1 MKLSKLGKS
10 ILLVVNPLLLVL
22 AAAITIAFSI
32 LFTHIETKN
41 LADNAQ
47 VATNVLQYNLKLMG
61 EESSMVAKTLA
72 DDSDFV
78 AAIDAKDQ
86 TAMTE
91 IWNSIEKSAGM
102 FGVFIN
108 SDGIISMKTENCNL
122 SAEGI
127 MNAMGATKNGITS
140 DTELFLYY
148 RSVEKV
154 GKVIII
160 VGYSY
165 SDVDAVDGVMEQ
177 TGSQATIFYDD
188 NSMSSR
194 ISTTITDETGARVT
208 GTTMLGEIR
217 EVVVANGETYQ
228 QITELFGEEY
238 MAMYTP
244 LVDENG
250 IIRGAY
256 FTGTPTATM
265 VHNRNSAITLGIIVA
280 VICLI
285 GSAIFVLIYVQKNIA
300 APIVMAK
307 DMAVE
312 MERGNLRNNPGITCK
327 VKNDE
332 IGELAHA
339 LEAAIFE
346 LNSYV
351 GDISERMDQMS
362 QGNFGY
368 ESNVNYTGDFVRIGE
383 AAQELR
389 EKMGDVIESI
399 NISADE
405 VYSGSEQI
413 SSGAETLAEGT
424 TRQAAASEELSAS
437 VAEITDQITLNAQN
451 TEKAKELS
459 ESSLR
464 MVNDQ
469 NEQIAEM
476 IQAMNNIETS
486 ASEINNI
493 IQTIEDIAFQ
503 TNILALNAAVE
514 AARAG
519 EAGKGFAVVADEV
532 RNLATMSAEA
542 AQTTSNLISTCIEA
556 VNNGAEIAH
565 TTAETM
571 ERVIDI
577 TNETNELIEGIAQ
590 QTIKQS
596 EAVQQVKSG
605 IDEISEVVQENSATA
620 EESAASCEQL
630 NSQAIILRDKISV
643 FRT

>member
-1 MKLSKLGKS
+1 MKLSKIGKS
-10 ILLVVNPLLLVL
+10 ILYVFNALLMAVV
-22 AAAITIAFSI
+22 AAVTIAFCV

-41 LADNAQ
+41 LAENAQ
-47 VATNVLQYNLKLMG
+47 VATNVLQYNLQLKA
-61 EESSMVAKTLA
+61 EQSSMVAKVLA
-72 DDSDFV
+72 DDTKFV
-78 AAIDAKDQ
+78 EAIDAKD
-86 TAMTE
+86 TDTMTNT
-91 IWNSIEKSAGM
+91 WNSIEKSAGM
-102 FGVFIN
+102 FGVFVN

-127 MNAMGATKNGITS
+127 MEALGASKNGLTS
-140 DTELFLYY
+140 DTELYLYY
-148 RSVEKV
+148 RSVQKV
-154 GKVIII
+154 GKVTII

-188 NSMSSR
+188 NSVSSR
-194 ISTTITDETGARVT
+194 ISTTITDETGTRVT

-217 EVVVANGETYQ
+217 EKVVDNGETYQ

-244 LVDENG
+244 LYDDKGV
-250 IIRGAY
+250 IRGAY

-265 VHNRNSAITLGIIVA
+265 VNNRNSAIILGVIVA
-280 VICLI
+280 LVFLAISAVITT
-285 GSAIFVLIYVQKNIA
+285 IFVHKKIA
-300 APIVMAK
+300 NPVVMAK

-327 VKNDE
+327 VANDE
-332 IGELAHA
+332 IGELAYA
-339 LEAAIFE
+339 LESAISE

-368 ESNVNYTGDFVRIGE
+368 ESTVNYAGDFVRIGE

-459 ESSLR
+459 ETSLR

-542 AQTTSNLISTCIEA
+542 AQTTSNLISSCIEA
-556 VNNGAEIAH
+556 VNNGAEIAQ

-590 QTIKQS
+590 QTIRQS

-643 FRT
+643 FRA

>member
-10 ILLVVNPLLLVL
+10 ILMVINPLMLVL
-22 AAAITIAFSI
+22 AAAITIAFSV

-41 LADNAQ
+41 LAENAQ
-47 VATNVLQYNLKLMG
+47 MATNVLQHNMKVNG
-61 EESSMVAKTLA
+61 EEAAMIAKVLS

-78 AAIDAKDQ
+78 AAIDAKDE
-86 TAMTE
+86 ALMTDT
-91 IWNSIEKSAGM
+91 WNSIEKSAGM
-102 FGVFIN
+102 FGVFVN
-108 SDGIISMKTENCNL
+108 SDGIISMQTENCNL

-127 MNAMGATKNGITS
+127 MEALGATKNGLAS
-140 DTELFLYY
+140 DSALYLYY

-154 GKVIII
+154 DKITII

-165 SDVDAVDGVMEQ
+165 SDFDAVDSVKEQ
-177 TGSQATIFYDD
+177 TGSQATIFYDG
-188 NSMSSR
+188 NSMATR
-194 ISTTITDETGARVT
+194 ISTTITDESGERVV
-208 GTTMLGEIR
+208 GTTMLGEIY
-217 EVVVANGETYQ
+217 EKVIKNGEVYQ

-238 MAMYTP
+238 MTTYTP
-244 LVDENG
+244 IYDELG
-250 IIRGAY
+250 IIKGAY

-265 VHNRNSAITLGIIVA
+265 VHNRNSAIILGIIVA
-280 VICLI
+280 AVCLVA
-285 GSAIFVLIYVQKNIA
+285 SAVFVLIYVQKHIA
-300 APIVMAK
+300 APVVMVK

-312 MERGNLRNNPGITCK
+312 MEHGNLRANPGITQK
-327 VKNDE
+327 LRNDE

-339 LEAAIFE
+339 LESAISE
-346 LNSYV
+346 LNTYI
-351 GDISERMDQMS
+351 GDISERMDHMS
-362 QGNFGY
+362 QGDFGY
-368 ESNVNYTGDFVRIGE
+368 ESDINYVGDFVRIGE

-389 EKMGDVIESI
+389 EKMSDVIESI

-437 VAEITDQITLNAQN
+437 VAEITDQIALNAQN

-532 RNLATMSAEA
+532 RSLATMSAEA

-571 ERVIDI
+571 EKVIEI
-577 TNETNELIEGIAQ
+577 TTETNELIEGIAQ
-590 QTIKQS
+590 QTIRQS

-630 NSQAIILRDKISV
+630 NSQAITLRDKISI

>member
-10 ILLVVNPLLLVL
+10 ILLVVNPMLLLL
-22 AAAITIAFSI
+22 ATAITIAFCI

-41 LADNAQ
+41 LADSAQ
-47 VATNVLQYNLKLMG
+47 VATNVLHYNLKLKG
-61 EESSMVAKTLA
+61 EESSMVAKVLS
-72 DDSDFV
+72 DDADFV
-78 AAIDAKDQ
+78 AAIDAKDEA
-86 TAMTE
+86 TMTD

-122 SAEGI
+122 SAAGI
-127 MNAMGATKNGITS
+127 MDAMGASKNGLTA
-140 DTELFLYY
+140 DTELYLYY

-154 GKVIII
+154 DKVTII

-194 ISTTITDETGARVT
+194 ISTTITDDTGERVI

-217 EVVVANGETYQ
+217 EIVVTNGETYQ
-228 QITELFGEEY
+228 QVTELFGEEY

-244 LVDENG
+244 LYDDKGV
-250 IIRGAY
+250 IRGAY

-280 VICLI
+280 FICLAA
-285 GSAIFVLIYVQKNIA
+285 SAVFVLIYVQNYIA
-300 APIVMAK
+300 TPIVMAK

-339 LEAAIFE
+339 LESAIFE

-389 EKMGDVIESI
+389 EKMSDVIESI

-437 VAEITDQITLNAQN
+437 VAEITDQITFNAKN
-451 TEKAKELS
+451 TAKARELS
-459 ESSLR
+459 ESSIR

-469 NEQIAEM
+469 NEQIVEM

-486 ASEINNI
+486 ASEISNI

-556 VNNGAEIAH
+556 VNNGAVIAQ

-571 ERVIDI
+571 TKVIDI

>member
-10 ILLVVNPLLLVL
+10 ILMVINPLMLVL
-22 AAAITIAFSI
+22 AAAITISFSV

-41 LADNAQ
+41 LEESAQ
-47 VATNVLQYNLKLMG
+47 VATNVLQYNLKFMG
-61 EESSMVAKTLA
+61 EEATMIAKILA
-72 DDSDFV
+72 DDISFV
-78 AAIDAKDQ
+78 EAIDAKDE
-86 TAMTE
+86 AKMTE
-91 IWNSIEKSAGM
+91 AWNSIEKPLGM
-102 FGVFIN
+102 FGVFVN

-122 SAEGI
+122 SPEGI
-127 MNAMGATKNGITS
+127 MNAIGANKNGITS
-140 DTELFLYY
+140 DSELYLYY

-154 GKVIII
+154 SDVSII

-165 SDVDAVDGVMEQ
+165 SDYEAVDNVKEQ
-177 TGSQATIFYDD
+177 TGSHATIFYDD
-188 NSMSSR
+188 NSVATR
-194 ISTTITDETGARVT
+194 ISSTLVDDAGERVV

-217 EVVVANGETYQ
+217 EAVITNGEVYQ
-228 QITELFGEEY
+228 QTTELFGEEY
-238 MAMYTP
+238 MATYTP

-265 VHNRNSAITLGIIVA
+265 IHNRNSAITLGIIVA
-280 VICLI
+280 AVCLAI
-285 GSAIFVLIYVQKNIA
+285 SAVFILIYVQKHIA
-300 APIVMAK
+300 APVVMVK

-312 MERGNLRNNPGITCK
+312 MERGNLRANPGITCK
-327 VKNDE
+327 LKNDE
-332 IGELAHA
+332 VGELAHA
-339 LEAAIFE
+339 LESAIYE

-368 ESNVNYTGDFVRIGE
+368 ESNVNYTGDFIRIGE

-437 VAEITDQITLNAQN
+437 VAEINDQITLNAQN

-459 ESSLR
+459 ETSLQ

-486 ASEINNI
+486 AAEINNI

-532 RNLATMSAEA
+532 RSLATMSAEA

-556 VNNGAEIAH
+556 VNNGSEIAK

-571 ERVIDI
+571 TKVIDI

-590 QTIKQS
+590 QTIRQS

-630 NSQAIILRDKISV
+630 NSQATILRDKISV

>member
-10 ILLVVNPLLLVL
+10 ILYVVNILMLLL
-22 AAAITIAFSI
+22 AAAITISFSI

-41 LADNAQ
+41 LAESAQ
-47 VATNVLQYNLKLMG
+47 VATNVLQHNLKVMG

-86 TAMTE
+86 AAMTE
-91 IWNSIEKSAGM
+91 IWNSIEKSSAM

-140 DTELFLYY
+140 DTELYLYY
-148 RSVEKV
+148 RSVQKV
-154 GKVIII
+154 GKVVII

-165 SDVDAVDGVMEQ
+165 SDLDAVDSVKEQ
-177 TGSQATIFYDD
+177 TGSHATIFYDD
-188 NSMSSR
+188 NSVASR
-194 ISTTITDETGARVT
+194 ISSTITDETGARVI

-217 EVVVANGETYQ
+217 EKVITDGEVYQ

-238 MAMYTP
+238 MATYTP
-244 LVDENG
+244 LVDENNV
-250 IIRGAY
+250 IRGAY

-280 VICLI
+280 VVCLVI
-285 GSAIFVLIYVQKNIA
+285 SAAFILIYVQKNIA
-300 APIVMAK
+300 APVVMAK

-339 LEAAIFE
+339 LETAISQ

-351 GDISERMDQMS
+351 GDISERMDAMS
-362 QGNFGY
+362 QGDFGY
-368 ESNVNYTGDFVRIGE
+368 ESNISYVGDFVRIGE

-451 TEKAKELS
+451 TERAKELS

-532 RNLATMSAEA
+532 RSLATMSAEA

-556 VNNGAEIAH
+556 VNNGAEIAQ

-571 ERVIDI
+571 TKVIDI
-577 TNETNELIEGIAQ
+577 TTETNELIEGIAQ
-590 QTIKQS
+590 QTIRQS

-643 FRT
+643 FRV

>member
-1 MKLSKLGKS
+1 MKLSKIGKAMLVVFNAM
-10 ILLVVNPLLLVL
+10 LLVVV
-22 AAAITIAFSI
+22 AAITVAFSV

-41 LADNAQ
+41 LKETAQ
-47 VATNVLQYNLKLMG
+47 VATNVLQHNLKTMG
-61 EESSMVAKTLA
+61 EESAMIAKVLA
-72 DDSDFV
+72 DDSVFV
-78 AAIDAKDQ
+78 EAVDAKDE
-86 TAMTE
+86 AKMAE
-91 IWNSIEKSAGM
+91 IWNGIEKPSGM
-102 FGVFIN
+102 FGVFVN

-122 SAEGI
+122 SSEGI
-127 MNAMGATKNGITS
+127 MEAMGASKNGLTADS
-140 DTELFLYY
+140 ELYLYY
-148 RSVEKV
+148 RSVAKV
-154 GKVIII
+154 GKVSII

-165 SDVDAVDGVMEQ
+165 SDFDAVDSVKEE
-177 TGSQATIFYDD
+177 TGSHATIFYDD
-188 NSMSSR
+188 QSVATR
-194 ISTTITDETGARVT
+194 ISSTLVDDAGERVV

-217 EVVVANGETYQ
+217 EVVITNGEVYQ
-228 QITELFGEEY
+228 QITELFGEKY
-238 MAMYTP
+238 MATYTP
-244 LVDENG
+244 IVDEKG
-250 IIRGAY
+250 VIRGAY
-256 FTGTPTATM
+256 FTGTPIATM
-265 VHNRNSAITLGIIVA
+265 IHNRNSAIVLCVIIAIVCLIASA
-280 VICLI
+280 VITTVYI
-285 GSAIFVLIYVQKNIA
+285 QKTIT
-300 APIVMAK
+300 APVIMVK

-312 MERGNLRNNPGITCK
+312 MEHGNLRGNPGITCK

-332 IGELAHA
+332 IGELAYA
-339 LEAAIFE
+339 LESALGK

-351 GDISERMDQMS
+351 GDISDRMDAMS
-362 QGNFGY
+362 QGDFGY
-368 ESNVNYTGDFVRIGE
+368 ESEVAYNGDFVRIGE

-389 EKMGDVIESI
+389 EKMSDLIESI
-399 NISADE
+399 NVSADE

-424 TRQAAASEELSAS
+424 TRQAAATEELSAS
-437 VAEITDQITLNAQN
+437 VAEITEQIALNAQH

-459 ESSLR
+459 ETSLN

-469 NEQIAEM
+469 NVQIAEM

-532 RNLATMSAEA
+532 RSLATMSAEA

-571 ERVIDI
+571 TKVIDI
-577 TNETNELIEGIAQ
+577 TTETNELIEGIAQ

-620 EESAASCEQL
+620 EESAASCEEL
-630 NSQAIILRDKISV
+630 NSQAMILRDKISV
-643 FRT
+643 LRA

>member
-10 ILLVVNPLLLVL
+10 ILLVVNPMLLLL
-22 AAAITIAFSI
+22 AAAITIAFCI
-32 LFTHIETKN
+32 LFTQIETKN
-41 LADNAQ
+41 LADSAQ
-47 VATNVLQYNLKLMG
+47 VATNVLQYNLKLKG
-61 EESSMVAKTLA
+61 EESAMVAKVLA
-72 DDSDFV
+72 DDMAFV
-78 AAIDAKDQ
+78 EAIDAKD
-86 TAMTE
+86 TDTMTE
-91 IWNSIEKSAGM
+91 TWNSIEKSAGM
-102 FGVFIN
+102 FGVFVN

-122 SAEGI
+122 SSEGI
-127 MNAMGATKNGITS
+127 MEAMGASKNGIAS
-140 DTELFLYY
+140 DSELYLYY
-148 RSVEKV
+148 RGVQKA
-154 GKVIII
+154 GKTTII

-188 NSMSSR
+188 NSMASR

-217 EVVVANGETYQ
+217 EAVIENGKTYQ

-244 LVDENG
+244 LYDDKGV
-250 IIRGAY
+250 IRGAY

-265 VHNRNSAITLGIIVA
+265 VNNRNSAITLGIVVA
-280 VICLI
+280 AVCLVA
-285 GSAIFVLIYVQKNIA
+285 SAVFILIYVQKHIA
-300 APIVMAK
+300 APVVMVK

-312 MERGNLRNNPGITCK
+312 MERGNLRANPGITQK
-327 VKNDE
+327 LRNDE
-332 IGELAHA
+332 ISELAHA
-339 LEAAIFE
+339 LESAIYE

-437 VAEITDQITLNAQN
+437 VAEITEQITFNAQN
-451 TEKAKELS
+451 TAKAKELS
-459 ESSLR
+459 ETSLR

-469 NEQIAEM
+469 NEQISEM
-476 IQAMNNIETS
+476 IQAMDNIEVS

-532 RNLATMSAEA
+532 RNLAIMSAEA
-542 AQTTSNLISTCIEA
+542 AQTTSNLITTCIEA
-556 VNNGAEIAH
+556 VNNGAEIAK

-571 ERVIDI
+571 TRVIDI
-577 TNETNELIEGIAQ
+577 TNETNELIEGIAK

>member
-1 MKLSKLGKS
+1 
-10 ILLVVNPLLLVL
+10 
-22 AAAITIAFSI
+22 
-32 LFTHIETKN
+32 
-41 LADNAQ
+41 
-47 VATNVLQYNLKLMG
+47 
-61 EESSMVAKTLA
+61 
-72 DDSDFV
+72 
-78 AAIDAKDQ
+78 
-86 TAMTE
+86 
-91 IWNSIEKSAGM
+91 
-102 FGVFIN
+102 
-108 SDGIISMKTENCNL
+108 MKTENCNL

-127 MNAMGATKNGITS
+127 MEAMGASKNGITS
-140 DTELFLYY
+140 DSELYLYY

-154 GKVIII
+154 GKVTII

-165 SDVDAVDGVMEQ
+165 SDVDAVDGVKEQ

-194 ISTTITDETGARVT
+194 ISTTITDEAGERVT

-217 EVVVANGETYQ
+217 EIVITNGETYQ

-244 LVDENG
+244 LYDDKGV
-250 IIRGAY
+250 IRGAY

-265 VHNRNSAITLGIIVA
+265 VHNRNSAIALGSIVA
-280 VICLI
+280 VVCLVA
-285 GSAIFVLIYVQKNIA
+285 SAVFVLIYVQKNIA
-300 APIVMAK
+300 SPIVMAK

-332 IGELAHA
+332 VGELAHA
-339 LEAAIFE
+339 LESAIFE

-368 ESNVNYTGDFVRIGE
+368 ESNVNYEGDFVRIGE

-459 ESSLR
+459 EFSIK

-486 ASEINNI
+486 ASEISNI

-556 VNNGAEIAH
+556 VNNGAEIAQ

-577 TNETNELIEGIAQ
+577 TNQTNELIEGIAQ

>member
-1 MKLSKLGKS
+1 MKLSKIGKS
-10 ILLVVNPLLLVL
+10 LLTVVNILLLLL
-22 AAAITIAFSI
+22 AAAVTISFSL
-32 LFTHIETKN
+32 LFTRIETQSLK
-41 LADNAQ
+41 DTAQ
-47 VATNVLQYNLKLMG
+47 VATNVLQHNLKFMG
-61 EESSMVAKTLA
+61 EESSMIAKVLA
-72 DDSDFV
+72 DDVNFV
-78 AAIDAKDQ
+78 EAIEAKDE
-86 TAMTE
+86 AKMTE
-91 IWNSIEKSAGM
+91 TWNSIEKPTGM
-102 FGVFIN
+102 FGVFVN
-108 SDGIISMKTENCNL
+108 SEGTISMKTENCNL
-122 SAEGI
+122 SPEGI
-127 MNAMGATKNGITS
+127 MNAIGASKNGITS
-140 DTELFLYY
+140 DSELYLYY
-148 RSVEKV
+148 RSVAKV
-154 GKVIII
+154 GKVSVI

-165 SDVDAVDGVMEQ
+165 SDFEAVDNVKEQ
-177 TGSQATIFYDD
+177 TGSHATIFYDD
-188 NSMSSR
+188 NSVATR
-194 ISTTITDETGARVT
+194 ISSTLIDDNGERVV
-208 GTTMLGEIR
+208 GTTMLGNIR
-217 EVVVANGETYQ
+217 ETVIANGEVYQ
-228 QITELFGEEY
+228 QETELFGEEY
-238 MAMYTP
+238 MATYTP

-250 IIRGAY
+250 VIRGAY
-256 FTGTPTATM
+256 FTGTPTATL
-265 VHNRNSAITLGIIVA
+265 VQNRK
-280 VICLI
+280 
-285 GSAIFVLIYVQKNIA
+285 SAIFLGVIVAAVCLAASAVFIVIYVQKNIA
-300 APIVMAK
+300 EPVVMVK

-312 MERGNLRNNPGITCK
+312 MEHGNLRDNPGITRK
-327 VKNDE
+327 LKKDE
-332 IGELAHA
+332 IGELAYA
-339 LEAAIFE
+339 LESAIAK

-351 GDISERMDQMS
+351 GDISERMDNMS

-368 ESNVNYTGDFVRIGE
+368 ESDVNYAGDFVRIGE
-383 AAQELR
+383 SAQTLR

-424 TRQAAASEELSAS
+424 TRQAAATEELSAS
-437 VAEITDQITLNAQN
+437 VAEITEQITLNAQN

-459 ESSLR
+459 ASSLN

-469 NEQIAEM
+469 NVQIAEM

-532 RNLATMSAEA
+532 RSLATMSAEA

-556 VNNGAEIAH
+556 VNNGSEIAN

-571 ERVIDI
+571 IKVIDI

-590 QTIKQS
+590 QTVKQS

-630 NSQAIILRDKISV
+630 NAQAITLRDKISV
-643 FRT
+643 FRV

>member
-1 MKLSKLGKS
+1 MKLSKIGKS
-10 ILLVVNPLLLVL
+10 ILCVSNALLIAVV
-22 AAAITIAFSI
+22 AAVTISFCI
-32 LFTHIETKN
+32 LFTVIETRN
-41 LADNAQ
+41 LAESAQ
-47 VATNVLQYNLKLMG
+47 VATNVLQYNLQLKG
-61 EESSMVAKTLA
+61 EESSMVAKVLA
-72 DDSDFV
+72 DDADFI
-78 AAIDAKDQ
+78 AAIDAKD
-86 TAMTE
+86 TDTMTKV
-91 IWNSIEKSAGM
+91 WNSVEKSDGM

-127 MNAMGATKNGITS
+127 MEAMGSSKNGLTS
-140 DTELFLYY
+140 DSELYLYY

-154 GKVIII
+154 DKITVI

-165 SDVDAVDGVMEQ
+165 SDFDAVDGVREQ
-177 TGSQATIFYDD
+177 TGSHATIFYD
-188 NSMSSR
+188 NLR
-194 ISTTITDETGARVT
+194 ISSTLTDDAGERVI
-208 GTTMLGEIR
+208 GTTMLGEIY
-217 EVVVANGETYQ
+217 EAVVTNGEVYQ
-228 QITELFGEEY
+228 QLTELFGEEY
-238 MAMYTP
+238 MATYTP
-244 LVDENG
+244 IIDEKG
-250 IIRGAY
+250 VTRGAY

-265 VHNRNSAITLGIIVA
+265 NSNRNTAVIVGIIVA
-280 VICLI
+280 AVFLI
-285 GSAIFVLIYVQKNIA
+285 ISAIIIIIYIQKRVAN
-300 APIVMAK
+300 PIVMVK
-307 DMAVE
+307 NMAVE
-312 MERGNLRNNPGITCK
+312 MEQGNLRGNPGITCK
-327 VKNDE
+327 VNNDE
-332 IGELAHA
+332 IGELALA
-339 LEAAIFE
+339 LESAVSK
-346 LNSYV
+346 LNSYI
-351 GDISERMDQMS
+351 GDISERMDAMS
-362 QGNFGY
+362 QGDFGY
-368 ESNVNYTGDFVRIGE
+368 NSNVMYVGDFVRIGE

-389 EKMGDVIESI
+389 EKMGDVIEGI

-437 VAEITDQITLNAQN
+437 VAEITDQIALNAKN
-451 TEKAKELS
+451 TEKAKNLS
-459 ESSLR
+459 ETSLR

-476 IQAMNNIETS
+476 IEAMNNIETS

-532 RNLATMSAEA
+532 RSLATMSAEA

-556 VNNGAEIAH
+556 VNNGAEIAN

-571 ERVIDI
+571 TKVIDI
-577 TNETNELIEGIAQ
+577 TTETNELIEGIAQ
-590 QTIKQS
+590 QTIRQA

-643 FRT
+643 FHT

>member
-1 MKLSKLGKS
+1 MKLSKIGKS

-22 AAAITIAFSI
+22 ALSITVAFSI

-41 LADNAQ
+41 LKENAQ
-47 VATNVLQYNLKLMG
+47 IATNVLQHNLQFMG
-61 EESSMVAKTLA
+61 EESTMIAKILA
-72 DDSDFV
+72 DDTGFIE
-78 AAIDAKDQ
+78 AIDAKDEAEMLE
-86 TAMTE
+86 T
-91 IWNSIEKSAGM
+91 WNSIDKPAGM

-108 SDGIISMKTENCNL
+108 SGGTISMKTENCNL
-122 SAEGI
+122 SPEGI
-127 MNAMGATKNGITS
+127 MNAMGASKNGVTYDS
-140 DTELFLYY
+140 ELYLYY

-154 GKVIII
+154 GKVSII

-165 SDVDAVDGVMEQ
+165 SDFEAVDNVKEQ
-177 TGSQATIFYDD
+177 TGSHATIFYDD
-188 NSMSSR
+188 QSVATR
-194 ISTTITDETGARVT
+194 ISSTLIDGAGERVV

-217 EVVVANGETYQ
+217 EVVITNGEVYQ
-228 QITELFGEEY
+228 KETELFGEEY
-238 MAMYTP
+238 MATYTP

-250 IIRGAY
+250 VIRGAY

-265 VHNRNSAITLGIIVA
+265 VHNRNSAISLGIIVA
-280 VICLI
+280 VVCLVA
-285 GSAIFVLIYVQKNIA
+285 SAVFVLIYVQKNIA
-300 APIVMAK
+300 APIVMVK

-312 MERGNLRNNPGITCK
+312 MERGNLRNNPGITRK

-339 LEAAIFE
+339 LDIAISE

-351 GDISERMDQMS
+351 GDISERMDAMS
-362 QGNFGY
+362 QGDFGY
-368 ESNVNYTGDFVRIGE
+368 ESTVAYTGDFVRIGE

-389 EKMGDVIESI
+389 EKMSDLIESI

-437 VAEITDQITLNAQN
+437 VAEITEQIALNAQH

-459 ESSLR
+459 ETSLN

-469 NEQIAEM
+469 NVQIAEM

-532 RNLATMSAEA
+532 RSLATMSAEA

-571 ERVIDI
+571 TKVIDI
-577 TNETNELIEGIAQ
+577 TTETNELIEGIAQ
-590 QTIKQS
+590 QTIRQS

-620 EESAASCEQL
+620 EESAASCEEL
-630 NSQAIILRDKISV
+630 NSQAMILRDKISV
-643 FRT
+643 LHA

>member
-1 MKLSKLGKS
+1 MKLSKIGKS
-10 ILLVVNPLLLVL
+10 ILFVFNALLMAVV
-22 AAAITIAFSI
+22 AAVTIAFCV

-47 VATNVLQYNLKLMG
+47 VATNVLQYNLQLKA
-61 EESSMVAKTLA
+61 EQSSMVAKVLA
-72 DDSDFV
+72 DDNKFV
-78 AAIDAKDQ
+78 EAIDAKD
-86 TAMTE
+86 TETMTNT
-91 IWNSIEKSAGM
+91 WNSIEKSAGM
-102 FGVFIN
+102 FGVFVN

-122 SAEGI
+122 SSEGI
-127 MNAMGATKNGITS
+127 MEALGASKNGIAS
-140 DTELFLYY
+140 DSELYLYY
-148 RSVEKV
+148 RSVQKV
-154 GKVIII
+154 GKVVII

-165 SDVDAVDGVMEQ
+165 SDVDAVDGVKEQ

-188 NSMSSR
+188 NSMCSR
-194 ISTTITDETGARVT
+194 ISTTITDETGARVI
-208 GTTMLGEIR
+208 GTTMFGDIR
-217 EVVVANGETYQ
+217 EKIVDNGETYQ

-244 LVDENG
+244 LYDDKGV
-250 IIRGAY
+250 IRGAY

-265 VHNRNSAITLGIIVA
+265 VHNRNSAIILGVIVA
-280 VICLI
+280 LVFLVI
-285 GSAIFVLIYVQKNIA
+285 SAVITTIFVQKKIA
-300 APIVMAK
+300 NPVVMAK

-312 MERGNLRNNPGITCK
+312 MERGNLRANPGITQK
-327 VKNDE
+327 LGNDE

-339 LEAAIFE
+339 LESAIFE

-459 ESSLR
+459 ESSIK

-486 ASEINNI
+486 ASEISNI

-556 VNNGAEIAH
+556 VNNGAEIAQ

-571 ERVIDI
+571 ERVIGI

-630 NSQAIILRDKISV
+630 NSQAIILRDKISIFHV
-643 FRT
+643 

>member
-10 ILLVVNPLLLVL
+10 ILMVINPLMLVL
-22 AAAITIAFSI
+22 AAAITIAFCI

-41 LADNAQ
+41 LAESAQ
-47 VATNVLQYNLKLMG
+47 VANNVLQHDLKTKG
-61 EESSMVAKTLA
+61 EESSMVAKILA
-72 DDSDFV
+72 DDMGFIE
-78 AAIDAKDQ
+78 AIDAKD
-86 TAMTE
+86 TDAMTKT
-91 IWNSIEKSAGM
+91 WNSIEKPSGM
-102 FGVFIN
+102 FGVFVN

-127 MNAMGATKNGITS
+127 MEAMGASKNGLTS
-140 DTELFLYY
+140 DTELYLYY

-154 GKVIII
+154 GKVTII

-165 SDVDAVDGVMEQ
+165 SDVEAVDSVKEQ
-177 TGSQATIFYDD
+177 TGSHATIFYDD
-188 NSMSSR
+188 NSMSTR
-194 ISTTITDETGARVT
+194 ISTTITDETGERVI
-208 GTTMLGEIR
+208 GTTMLGDIR
-217 EVVVANGETYQ
+217 ETVVTNGETYQ

-238 MAMYTP
+238 MATYTP
-244 LVDENG
+244 IIDEKG
-250 IIRGAY
+250 VIKGAY
-256 FTGTPTATM
+256 FTGTPIATM
-265 VHNRNSAITLGIIVA
+265 VHNRNSAITLGIIIA
-280 VICLI
+280 VICLVI
-285 GSAIFVLIYVQKNIA
+285 SAVFVLIYVQKHIA
-300 APIVMAK
+300 APIIMVK

-327 VKNDE
+327 IKDDE
-332 IGELAHA
+332 VGELAHA
-339 LEAAIFE
+339 LESAIFE
-346 LNSYV
+346 LNNYV

-368 ESNVNYTGDFVRIGE
+368 ESSVNYTGDFVRIGE

-389 EKMGDVIESI
+389 EKMSDVIESI

-459 ESSLR
+459 ETSLR

-532 RNLATMSAEA
+532 RSLATMSAEA

-571 ERVIDI
+571 TKVIDI

>member
-10 ILLVVNPLLLVL
+10 ILMVINPLMMVL
-22 AAAITIAFSI
+22 ALAITVSFSV

-41 LADNAQ
+41 LKETAL
-47 VATNVLQYNLKLMG
+47 VATNVLQHNLQFMG
-61 EESSMVAKTLA
+61 EESSMIAKILA
-72 DDSDFV
+72 DDMSFV
-78 AAIDAKDQ
+78 EAIDAKDE
-86 TAMTE
+86 TKMLET
-91 IWNSIEKSAGM
+91 WNSIEKPLGM
-102 FGVFIN
+102 FGVFVN

-122 SAEGI
+122 SPEGI
-127 MNAMGATKNGITS
+127 MNAIGANKNGLTS
-140 DTELFLYY
+140 DSELYLYY

-154 GKVIII
+154 GKVSII

-165 SDVDAVDGVMEQ
+165 SDFEAVDNVKEQ
-177 TGSQATIFYDD
+177 TGSHATIFYDD
-188 NSMSSR
+188 NSAAAR
-194 ISTTITDETGARVT
+194 ISSTLIDDAGERVI
-208 GTTMLGEIR
+208 GTTMLGNIR
-217 EVVVANGETYQ
+217 ETVITNGEVYQ
-228 QITELFGEEY
+228 QETELFGEEY
-238 MAMYTP
+238 MATYTP

-250 IIRGAY
+250 VIRGAY
-256 FTGTPTATM
+256 FTGTPTASM
-265 VHNRNSAITLGIIVA
+265 VANRNFVIVVGVIIAIVCLVASAVYI
-280 VICLI
+280 LI
-285 GSAIFVLIYVQKNIA
+285 FVQKNIA
-300 APIVMAK
+300 APVVMVK

-312 MERGNLRNNPGITCK
+312 MEHGNLRDNPGITRK
-327 VKNDE
+327 LKNDE
-332 IGELAHA
+332 IGELAYA
-339 LEAAIFE
+339 LESAIAQ

-351 GDISERMDQMS
+351 GDISERMDHMS

-368 ESNVNYTGDFVRIGE
+368 ESDVNYAGDFIRIGE
-383 AAQELR
+383 SAQALR

-437 VAEITDQITLNAQN
+437 IAEITEQITRNAQN

-459 ESSLR
+459 ETSLR

-469 NEQIAEM
+469 NEEIAEM

-532 RNLATMSAEA
+532 RSLATMSAEA

-556 VNNGAEIAH
+556 VNNGSEIAH

-571 ERVIDI
+571 TKVIDI
-577 TNETNELIEGIAQ
+577 TNETNELIDGIAQ
-590 QTIKQS
+590 QTARQS

-630 NSQAIILRDKISV
+630 NAQAITLRDKISV
-643 FRT
+643 FHT

>member
-1 MKLSKLGKS
+1 MKLSKIGKS
-10 ILLVVNPLLLVL
+10 ILYVFNSMLVVIVT
-22 AAAITIAFSI
+22 AITAAFCI
-32 LFTHIETKN
+32 LFTHIETEN
-41 LADNAQ
+41 LKESAQ
-47 VATNVLQYNLKLMG
+47 VATNVLQHNLKTMG
-61 EESSMVAKTLA
+61 EESAMIAKVLA
-72 DDSDFV
+72 DDSVFV
-78 AAIDAKDQ
+78 EAVDAKDE
-86 TAMTE
+86 AKMAE
-91 IWNSIEKSAGM
+91 IWNGIEKPAGM
-102 FGVFIN
+102 FGVFVN

-127 MNAMGATKNGITS
+127 MEAMGASKNGLTADS
-140 DTELFLYY
+140 ELYLYY
-148 RSVEKV
+148 RSVAKA
-154 GKVIII
+154 GKVSII

-165 SDVDAVDGVMEQ
+165 SDYDAVDSVKEE
-177 TGSQATIFYDD
+177 TGSHATIFYDD
-188 NSMSSR
+188 QSLATR
-194 ISTTITDETGARVT
+194 ISSTLTDAAGERVV

-217 EVVVANGETYQ
+217 EVVITNGEVYQ
-228 QITELFGEEY
+228 QITELFGEKY
-238 MAMYTP
+238 MATYTP
-244 LVDENG
+244 LVDEKG
-250 IIRGAY
+250 VIRGAY
-256 FTGTPTATM
+256 FTGTPIATM
-265 VHNRNSAITLGIIVA
+265 IHNRNSAIVLCVIIAIVCLIASA
-280 VICLI
+280 VITT
-285 GSAIFVLIYVQKNIA
+285 IYVQKTIT
-300 APIVMAK
+300 APVVMVK

-312 MERGNLRNNPGITCK
+312 MEHGNLRGNPGITCK

-339 LEAAIFE
+339 LESAVSQ

-368 ESNVNYTGDFVRIGE
+368 ESDVNYTGDFVRIGE

-451 TEKAKELS
+451 TERAKELS

-556 VNNGAEIAH
+556 VNNGAEIAQ

-571 ERVIDI
+571 TKVIDI
-577 TNETNELIEGIAQ
+577 TTETNELIEGIAQ
-590 QTIKQS
+590 QTIRQS

>member
-61 EESSMVAKTLA
+61 EESSMVAKVLA
-72 DDSDFV
+72 DDANFV
-78 AAIDAKDQ
+78 AAIDAKDEA
-86 TAMTE
+86 TMTE
-91 IWNSIEKSAGM
+91 TWNSIEKSAGM

-148 RSVEKV
+148 RSVQKV
-154 GKVIII
+154 GKVTII

-165 SDVDAVDGVMEQ
+165 SDVDAVDGVKEQ
-177 TGSQATIFYDD
+177 TGSHATIFYDD
-188 NSMSSR
+188 NSVSSR
-194 ISTTITDETGARVT
+194 ISTTITDETGERVT

-217 EVVVANGETYQ
+217 EIVVTNGEVYQ
-228 QITELFGEEY
+228 QVTELFGEEY
-238 MAMYTP
+238 MATYTP
-244 LVDENG
+244 LYDENN

-280 VICLI
+280 AVCLI
-285 GSAIFVLIYVQKNIA
+285 GSAIFVLIYVQKHIA

-312 MERGNLRNNPGITCK
+312 MERGNLRANPGITQK
-327 VKNDE
+327 LKNDE

-339 LEAAIFE
+339 LESAIFE

-389 EKMGDVIESI
+389 EKMGDVIEGI

-451 TEKAKELS
+451 TEKAKMLS

-486 ASEINNI
+486 ASEISNI

-643 FRT
+643 FRV